1 MIKKRGKYRKKGII
15 KEEDRSSRN
24 EEKGINQVDCE
35 WYIAYFSE
43 ASLDNSCA
51 FIINYIQTF
60 YQRIAS

>member
-1 MIKKRGKYRKKGII
+1 MVL
-15 KEEDRSSRN
+15 KEDFLNMLSN
-24 EEKGINQVDCE
+24 AWYCEEKGINQVDCE
-35 WYIAYFSE
+35 WYVAYFSE

>member
-1 MIKKRGKYRKKGII
+1 MVL
-15 KEEDRSSRN
+15 KEDFLN
-24 EEKGINQVDCE
+24 ILANAWYDEEKEINQVDCE

-43 ASLDNSCA
+43 ASLDNYCA